1 MACCGSQEGQNP
13 RLHFLS
19 LAKPAATIWT
29 NYWRSPS
36 QQTEVCLSM
45 YWGGAI
51 ERGRQGLEMEKERQI
66 GLAESQLFHYLSA
79 THTRVSVYTHTHIAS
94 HTVFD
99 QRLQIFLAEHKWKR
113 GKRKRGGKKWNGEKI
128 DWAVAPLIAFWM
140 LVLESGD
147 VWALE
152 LKVSRD
158 VLWRFCLLSCL
169 AA

>member
-51 ERGRQGLEMEKERQI
+51 ERGRQELEMEKERQI
-66 GLAESQLFHYLSA
+66 GLAESQLFHYLSG
-79 THTRVSVYTHTHIAS
+79 THTRVSMCIHTHTHTHSS
-94 HTVFD
+94 HTVWPETANFPCWT
-99 QRLQIFLAEHKWKR
+99 QMKRRKEKERRKKVKWWENWLSSR
-113 GKRKRGGKKWNGEKI
+113 SFNCILNAGSGSCELCERWN
-128 DWAVAPLIAFWM
+128 
-140 LVLESGD
+140 
-147 VWALE
+147 
-152 LKVSRD
+152 
-158 VLWRFCLLSCL
+158 
-169 AA
+169 